1 MLKAIPFIVVNSFE
15 ESRWIRSAAYKK
27 YTIPQNETILKRILY
42 ISRCCG
48 PKRWTV
54 NEDEVMNAL
63 GTLDVPSVMM
73 KFDNISFVTQVR
85 IMANTTVL
93 ISIHGAQLTN
103 ALFMRP
109 GSSVMEIFNP
119 LLKAPFYYN
128 LCRKAE
134 LNYLAYYGT
143 TIAEEVPIE
152 IRRSWWCLTAHYNTI
167 VNITLFLPAVKS
179 ILSE

>member
-1 MLKAIPFIVVNSFE
+1 M
-15 ESRWIRSAAYKK
+15 
-27 YTIPQNETILKRILY
+27 
-42 ISRCCG
+42 
-48 PKRWTV
+48 
-54 NEDEVMNAL
+54 NEDEVMSAL

-85 IMANTTVL
+85 IMAKTTVL

-109 GSSVMEIFNP
+109 ESSVMEIFNP

-128 LCRKAE
+128 LCKKVE
-134 LNYLAYYGT
+134 LKYLAYYGT
-143 TIAEEVPIE
+143 IIAEEVPLE
-152 IRRSWWCLTAHYNTI
+152 IRQKWWCLAAHYNTI
-167 VNITLFLPAVKS
+167 VNITQFLPAVRS